1 MKNNLT
7 EKEAKRL
14 YEVLLKKFT
23 EEEANEAVAYIVGAK
38 EKVLSKPDK

>member
-1 MKNNLT
+1 MENELT

-14 YEVLLKKFT
+14 YEVLLEKFT
-23 EEEANEAVAYIVGAK
+23 KEEANEAIAYIVGAK